1 MSDNIIKLV
10 IGSDEFK
17 FWSSF
22 EITRN
27 IDTFDT
33 FRFDAPFDE
42 NAGIR
47 DAIKPLQFKSGQIF
61 IDDKLVSTVTIVNAL
76 PTLGSESNS
85 ISVDGYAKPGVL
97 NDCSVRHSD
106 YPLEFDGQTLAQIA
120 TTLSGF
126 YGVGTFFTESSGAP
140 FVKARLEVGQD
151 PFDFLIKLARDRG
164 FLISSTALGK
174 ILFRKAAVN
183 PKSTTLKQGHT
194 PLLSVTPKINPQIYR
209 SEITGL
215 SPGNGEE
222 TTINNTNLD
231 VLRPLVYKLK
241 QEQSGADLQNA
252 VRWKMGMM
260 FANAISYSI
269 AVQGLRDERG
279 DIWETNTYINL
290 TAPGAFIDNE
300 TKFIIKNLTLAK
312 TDSETTTMNLVL
324 PESYTGE
331 IPKRLPWD

>member
-1 MSDNIIKLV
+1 MFDNIIKLV
-10 IGSDEFK
+10 VGSDEFK

-22 EITRN
+22 TLTRN

-33 FRFDAPFDE
+33 FSFDAPFGE

-47 DAIKPLQFKSGQIF
+47 DIIKPLQFKSGQIF
-61 IDDKLVSTVTIVNAL
+61 IDDKLVSTITIVNAL
-76 PTLGSESNS
+76 PTLGSEANS

-126 YGVGTFFTESSGAP
+126 YGIGAVFTESSGAP
-140 FVKARLEVGQD
+140 FEKAKLEAGQD
-151 PFDFLIKLARDRG
+151 PFDFLIKLARDRS

-174 ILFRKAAVN
+174 ILFRKAAKN
-183 PKSTTLKQGHT
+183 PRSTTLKQGHT
-194 PLLSVTPKINPQIYR
+194 PLLSVTPNINPQVYR

-215 SPGNGEE
+215 SPGNSEAV
-222 TTINNTNLD
+222 TVNNTNLD

-252 VRWKMGMM
+252 VKWKMGMM

-269 AVQGLRDERG
+269 VVQGLRDERG
-279 DIWETNTYINL
+279 DIWETNKYINL
-290 TAPGAFIDNE
+290 TAPGAYIDNE
-300 TKFIIKNLTLAK
+300 TKFLIKSLVLNK
-312 TDSETTTMNLVL
+312 SDSETTTMNLVL
-324 PESYTGE
+324 PESYSGE